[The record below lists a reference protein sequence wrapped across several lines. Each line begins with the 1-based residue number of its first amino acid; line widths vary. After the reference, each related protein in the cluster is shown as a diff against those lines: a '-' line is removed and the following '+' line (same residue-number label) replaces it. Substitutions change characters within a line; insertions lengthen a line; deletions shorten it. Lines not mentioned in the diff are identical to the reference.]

1 MTTPRLLSDRYELG
15 DTLGYGG
22 MSEVHRGLDKRL
34 GRDVAVKVLRA
45 DLARDPQ
52 FQLRFRREAQ
62 NAAALNHP
70 AIVAIYDTGEVTS
83 DFGPLP
89 YIVMEYVDGQTLREI
104 VKTSGPMSQQRVIEV
119 MADVC
124 AALDFSH
131 KHSIIHRDV
140 KPANIMI
147 NRAGAVKVMD
157 FGIARA
163 LGEGQ
168 NMTQTAAVIGTAQYL
183 SPEQARGEAVDA
195 RSDVYAAGCVLFEL
209 LTGEPPFTGD
219 TPVAVAYQHVRE
231 DPRSPSELNPQ
242 VTPQL
247 DAIVLKALSKNP
259 ANRYQSSAEM
269 RADLVRVRSGQQPL
283 APVVMSED
291 ERTAM
296 LNPRSTGQ
304 TRRINGAGATRY
316 APAPPPPAHYDD
328 YGDYDDDPDR
338 RRGRRIAIGIA
349 AAVVVGLL
357 ALTGYLIF
365 GGSPTTRQVEVPNV
379 AGQQP
384 EAARAALQA
393 ANLLATLQPV
403 TSTVDEKGRVIGTDP
418 AAGSQVPERSTVT
431 LQVGNGPD
439 QAAVPPLTGR
449 TVAEAGPLL
458 TRGAGSSWAPRPSR
472 STADAEPGRQDPL
485 VDARRA
491 ARTCPPAPPWPSSS
505 GSSGVATVA
514 VAETSSA
521 AHGTARPPSQFRR
534 SGQMPTTRSAAGAGR
549 LHGAAH
555 ERRRRQRG
563 RGRRA
568 RTRPRAPRSRRR
580 ARSRCAS
587 SPATATASTCRTSGA
602 SASSRLRPHWPA
614 RASPT
619 SGCSQESTNDP
630 SEIGRVLDQSPSP
643 GRSVSTDDQVT
654 LTVGTPS
661 GSGSSSSETALEL
674 TRPGRRPTTRVGRV
688 RVLVVDN
695 YDSFVYNLVQYL
707 AQLGADTTV
716 RRNDVVD
723 LDELD
728 DVDGVLISPGPGTPE
743 RAGASIDVIRAAA
756 RRALPL
762 LGVCLGHQAI
772 GAAWGGVVE
781 RAPELLHG
789 KTSLVHHDGAGRAR
803 GPARPVRGHPLPL
816 AVDPPR
822 HRAGRAGGH
831 RPHRERCGDGG
842 APPRAAR
849 RGCAVPPRVGA
860 HRGRAPD
867 ARQLDGGG
875 RAPRRGTGR
884 RGADGGD
891 GRGQRPRLSI
901 VVARRPDVTGPFRLR
916 EVAPCRSPRSAGR
929 PRTRR
934 RRTAGRRSRSPV
946 PRTRCTSR

>member
-70 AIVAIYDTGEVTS
+70 AIVAVYDTGEVTS

-104 VKTSGPMSQQRVIEV
+104 VKTTGPMSQQRVIEV

-131 KHSIIHRDV
+131 KHGIIHRDV

-168 NMTQTAAVIGTAQYL
+168 NVTQTAAVIGTAQYL

-283 APVVMSED
+283 APIVMSED

-304 TRRINGAGATRY
+304 TRRINGGSATRY
-316 APAPPPPAHYDD
+316 APPPPPPAPYDD
-328 YGDYDDDPDR
+328 YGYDDDPDR

-365 GGSPTTRQVEVPNV
+365 GGSPEVREVAVPAV

-393 ANLLATLQPV
+393 ANLLATIEGVPSSV
-403 TSTVDEKGRVIGTDP
+403 EDKGRVVGTDP
-418 AAGSQVPERSTVT
+418 AEGSQVPERSTVT

-449 TVAEAGPLL
+449 TLAEAGPLL
-458 TRGAGSSWAPRPSR
+458 IERGLVLGAQTEQATSDASQVGKIISSTPASGENVPAG
-472 STADAEPGRQDPL
+472 TAVAVVVGKQQTAVAVPDVVGQDAD
-485 VDARRA
+485 DARRELEEAGFTVRTAEVDGSPEGEVAGTDPA
-491 ARTCPPAPPWPSSS
+491 ARTQAAS
-505 GSSGVATVA
+505 GSTVTLRIFNGESNSVDMPDVEGQTLEQAQATLA
-514 VAETSSA
+514 
-521 AHGTARPPSQFRR
+521 
-534 SGQMPTTRSAAGAGR
+534 AAGFSDIR
-549 LHGAAH
+549 VQREAAD
-555 ERRRRQRG
+555 
-563 RGRRA
+563 
-568 RTRPRAPRSRRR
+568 
-580 ARSRCAS
+580 
-587 SPATATASTCRTSGA
+587 
-602 SASSRLRPHWPA
+602 SAS
-614 RASPT
+614 
-619 SGCSQESTNDP
+619 EV
-630 SEIGRVLDQSPSP
+630 GRVLDQSPSP
-643 GRSVSTDDQVT
+643 GSSTSTDEQVR
-654 LTVGTPS
+654 LLVGQSS
-661 GSGSSSSETALEL
+661 GDGSSSPSETS
-674 TRPGRRPTTRVGRV
+674 G
-688 RVLVVDN
+688 N
-695 YDSFVYNLVQYL
+695 
-707 AQLGADTTV
+707 
-716 RRNDVVD
+716 
-723 LDELD
+723 
-728 DVDGVLISPGPGTPE
+728 
-743 RAGASIDVIRAAA
+743 
-756 RRALPL
+756 
-762 LGVCLGHQAI
+762 
-772 GAAWGGVVE
+772 GG
-781 RAPELLHG
+781 
-789 KTSLVHHDGAGRAR
+789 
-803 GPARPVRGHPLPL
+803 
-816 AVDPPR
+816 
-822 HRAGRAGGH
+822 
-831 RPHRERCGDGG
+831 
-842 APPRAAR
+842 
-849 RGCAVPPRVGA
+849 
-860 HRGRAPD
+860 
-867 ARQLDGGG
+867 
-875 RAPRRGTGR
+875 
-884 RGADGGD
+884 
-891 GRGQRPRLSI
+891 
-901 VVARRPDVTGPFRLR
+901 
-916 EVAPCRSPRSAGR
+916 
-929 PRTRR
+929 
-934 RRTAGRRSRSPV
+934 
-946 PRTRCTSR
+946 